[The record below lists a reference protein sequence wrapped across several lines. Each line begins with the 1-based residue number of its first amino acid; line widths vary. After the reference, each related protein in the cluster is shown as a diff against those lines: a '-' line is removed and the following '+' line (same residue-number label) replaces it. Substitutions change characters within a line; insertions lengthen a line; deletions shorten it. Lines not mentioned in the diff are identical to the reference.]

1 MADIEKIL
9 RENDITPDS
18 LEQPTSVPGD
28 ERKPSAIPGALVLGA
43 AGIGALALSR
53 VPGFNVLNKIATKR
67 APRDLGTLPK
77 VVDEVEAIKDMVPTK
92 VDRAKNLIAQTNPSR
107 VNLQDEFEQLK
118 KTTEIKPFSFGGRS
132 KRFGSALFDFVA
144 QHPSKKPL
152 KADAWLNE
160 FTNMNRLAS
169 RKIPGTNI
177 KANITREELFDT
189 NIAAFDKDGN
199 LIDGYLKFAKDR
211 NQPVRKE
218 VLLRLINNSP
228 AAGLT
233 TKRMKYDQDMIN
245 RADKVR
251 KDYEEVLKEA
261 DKRMD
266 RILAERKNDEKFLNF
281 YSAYRL
287 SNQGDNPILDARRYT
302 QDALETIQKLR
313 EGGKINDSGI
323 YPETFD
329 FTKPIK
335 KFKKMVEISNEKQLG
350 LGLDDLYNRLNTI
363 QARGLASKREFDM
376 VVNKKMYPKYGQ
388 EAVYKMPGSEDY
400 VEEVVHYGKS
410 MPFGRNVKSGEF
422 GDGHF
427 RDYENQLYHI
437 RYGKRSLGDD
447 PNKKVYAID
456 EIQADIQ
463 QRALEVDPTRSKVA
477 NPFGRYFE
485 FEENNEKLSNLMNR
499 MKTISDK
506 KLSMTDA
513 DVLEFKKLKSEFEE
527 IRKSSLNSDTIEKLK
542 ARYADKSVPFM
553 PMFRRDVFGDHA
565 LKNTMK
571 AAAEDGVD
579 WVVVNPVERVALK
592 RSDGNKLGNWE
603 FYGGR
608 DGKAGRPNFG
618 AYSDRKSGLQD
629 TNPKLTAVIPQ
640 RMKELAKQYNTEAK
654 PISVSLS
661 DPKKEFKVVRLN
673 LHEERK
679 KKMLGLTDDENIE
692 VLAAFDNMDDAFN
705 FNSRL
710 SGNSK
715 IIQMA
720 PNDPRNYYQAFGIKI
735 TPEMKGTP
743 FKLYKKEG
751 GLVVNLFA

>member
-18 LEQPTSVPGD
+18 VEQPTSVPGD
-28 ERKPSAIPGALVLGA
+28 VKKPSGIPGALVLGA
-43 AGIGALALSR
+43 TGIGALALSR

-67 APRDLGTLPK
+67 APRAPQILPRA
-77 VVDEVEAIKDMVPTK
+77 VDEVEEITTLVPTK
-92 VDRAKNLIAQTNPSR
+92 VERGKALATQENTSR
-107 VNLQDEFEQLK
+107 INLQDEFEQLK
-118 KTTEIKPFSFGGRS
+118 KNTEIKPFSFGGRS
-132 KRFGSALFDFVA
+132 ERFGSALFDFVA

-160 FTNMNRLAS
+160 FTNMNRLAT

-218 VLLRLINNSP
+218 VLLKLINNSP
-228 AAGLT
+228 AAGLV
-233 TKRMKYDQDMIN
+233 TKRMKYDQNMIN

-261 DKRMD
+261 DKRMEN
-266 RILAERKNDEKFLNF
+266 IVKERANDEKFLDF
-281 YSAYRL
+281 YKAYQL
-287 SNQGDNPILDARRYT
+287 TQGKNPILEARRYT
-302 QDALETIQKLR
+302 QDSLETIQKLR
-313 EGGKINDSGI
+313 EGGKINEYGT
-323 YPETFD
+323 YPETLD
-329 FTKPIK
+329 FTKPID

-363 QARGLASKREFDM
+363 QTRSLASKREFDM
-376 VVNKKMYPKYGQ
+376 VANKKMYPKYGQ
-388 EAVYKMPGSEDY
+388 EAVYKVPGSEDY

-410 MPFGRNVKSGEF
+410 MPFGRNVRSGEF
-422 GDGHF
+422 GDAHF
-427 RDYENQLYHI
+427 RDYQNQLYHI

-463 QRALEVDPTRSKVA
+463 QRAVEVDPTRSKVA

-485 FEENNEKLSNLMNR
+485 FEENNDKLARLMEE
-499 MKTISDK
+499 MKEITSK
-506 KLSMTDA
+506 GLSMTTD
-513 DVLEFKKLKSEFEE
+513 DVIKFRKKKSEFDEL
-527 IRKSSLNSDTIEKLK
+527 RKNSLNSDTIDSLK
-542 ARYADKSVPFM
+542 AKYADKSVPFM

-571 AAAEDGVD
+571 AAAEDNVD
-579 WVVVNPVERVALK
+579 WVVINPVERVALK

-608 DGKAGRPNFG
+608 DGKAGRRNFG

-673 LHEERK
+673 LHEEKK
-679 KKMLGLTDDENIE
+679 KKMLGMTDDENIE
-692 VLAAFDNMDDAFN
+692 VLAAFDNMEDAFN

-710 SGNSK
+710 SGDSK
-715 IIQMA
+715 IIQMS